1 MAAASAALRRAALA
15 AAALALSARG
25 QGLPGFDRPAWA
37 TVCRGGAC
45 AVESWP
51 LRDAVDEHPRKGEG
65 LHLVQTQMRLKRGRV
80 SQISPGNGD
89 PASADAAAD
98 PFSSMEAFDDDEL
111 AATSA
116 DVSLAQRGFVV
127 QKSKGPVTPEH
138 GVLRADGIED
148 DEEALGLLD
157 AFDLQA

>member
-1 MAAASAALRRAALA
+1 G
-15 AAALALSARG
+15 SARSP
-25 QGLPGFDRPAWA
+25 LATATRPARTPRRIWW
-37 TVCRGGAC
+37 RG
-45 AVESWP
+45 STSTRP
-51 LRDAVDEHPRKGEG
+51 LRWPWRPTARPAR
-65 LHLVQTQMRLKRGRV
+65 
-80 SQISPGNGD
+80 SP
-89 PASADAAAD
+89 SSHQD